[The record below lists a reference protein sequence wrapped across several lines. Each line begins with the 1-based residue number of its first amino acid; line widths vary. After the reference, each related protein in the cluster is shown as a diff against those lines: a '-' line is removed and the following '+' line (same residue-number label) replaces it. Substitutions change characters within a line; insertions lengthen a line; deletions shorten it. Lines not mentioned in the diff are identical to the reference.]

1 METPVDLYLA
11 AYNDPD
17 AAQEDWDAIKA
28 LAKDDII
35 RPLALVLISRDEG
48 EDGKIHIK
56 DNAHEVGVGAT
67 VGAVGGALVGLIFPP
82 AFLAS
87 AVVGGA
93 MGAGAGG
100 LLDHHQ
106 KKLIKADVERD
117 MPPGSSAILAVFEEQ
132 WVEEVEKALEKASKV
147 DKHKVDKDAV
157 SEPAKA

>member
-11 AYNDPD
+11 AYSDPD
-17 AAQEDWDAIKA
+17 AAQADWDTIKA
-28 LAKDDII
+28 LSSERVITPI
-35 RPLALVLISRDEG
+35 ALVLISRDEG

-67 VGAVGGALVGLIFPP
+67 VGAVGGALIGLIFPP

-87 AVVGGA
+87 AVVGAGL
-93 MGAGAGG
+93 GAGAGE

-117 MPPGSSAILAVFEEQ
+117 MPPGSSAILCVFEET
-132 WVEEVEKALEKASKV
+132 WVAQVEKALEKAEKI
-147 DKHKVDKDAV
+147 DKHKVDKDSV
-157 SEPAKA
+157 TPAAA